1 LDSTLK
7 NYSNILI
14 TGGAGFIGSNLALTL
29 QELYPESNILILDD
43 FSSANF
49 KNLKK
54 FKGEVLACDVSTDE
68 IFFKVEDED
77 MKFDVIF
84 HLASITDTT
93 VNDQELMMRKNVDGF
108 KNVLEIAYND
118 GATVVYAS
126 SASVYGN
133 VKEHVPLKE
142 DREKSPENVYA
153 FSKYIMDNIAS
164 RFSEET
170 GIKTVGVRYFNVY
183 GPGEAHKKKFASMI
197 FQLYLQMKKNQRPR
211 LFKWG
216 EQKRDFVYIKDAVDA
231 TIQAVNAPKS
241 TVYNVGSGQARS
253 FNEVVALLNKYLGK
267 NLEPD
272 YFDCPYDFYQEY
284 TQADMN
290 KIKKDLGFVPKY
302 DLEKGIKEYV
312 DILEGKIDYPV
323 KGILG

>member
-1 LDSTLK
+1 MEEV
-7 NYSNILI
+7 NFSNILI

-29 QELYPESNILILDD
+29 QELYPQSNILILDD

-68 IFFKVEDED
+68 VFFKVED
-77 MKFDVIF
+77 MKIDVIF

-93 VNDQELMMRKNVDGF
+93 VTDQELMMRKNVDGF
-108 KNVLEIAYND
+108 KNILDLAYD
-118 GATVVYAS
+118 SEAVVVYAS

-133 VKEHVPLKE
+133 VKEHVPLRE

-153 FSKYIMDNIAS
+153 FSKYIMDNIAQDFS
-164 RFSEET
+164 RKT

-197 FQLYLQMKKNQRPR
+197 YQLYLQIKANKRPR
-211 LFKWG
+211 VFKWG
-216 EQKRDFVYIKDAVDA
+216 EQKRDFVYVKDAVEA
-231 TIQAVNAPKS
+231 TIQAVRAPYS
-241 TVYNVGSGQARS
+241 TVYNIGSGEARS
-253 FNEVVALLNKYLGK
+253 FNEVIALLKKYLGK
-267 NLEPD
+267 DLETE

-284 TQADMN
+284 TQADMT
-290 KIKKDLGFVPKY
+290 KIKEELGFVPKY
-302 DLEKGIKEYV
+302 NLEKGIEEYV
-312 DILEGKIDYPV
+312 NILEGKIDYPV
-323 KGILG
+323 KGIL